1 MEPDWS
7 FLATKRAIQ
16 VVGTQWKTETF
27 NGSPDPKIIP
37 WDHKVKLLSAY
48 LQKSWEMNVK
58 KVSSI
63 FKKNV
68 IKYNQGV
75 LLWSVWIQY
84 FAC

>member
-16 VVGTQWKTETF
+16 VVGTQWKRETF

-37 WDHKVKLLSAY
+37 WDHKVKLLHAC
-48 LQKSWEMNVK
+48 LQKRREINVK

-63 FKKNV
+63 KKTF
-68 IKYNQGV
+68 IKYNQRV
-75 LLWSVWIQY
+75 LLWSV
-84 FAC
+84 